1 MTNKDLKVWF
11 HIGIML
17 FIISIILVLTGSKII
32 WVVCMI
38 VSIITMLIS
47 SIFSFTKWLNDILP

>member
-1 MTNKDLKVWF
+1 MTNKDLKAWF

-17 FIISIILVLTGSKII
+17 FIVSIILVLTGSKII

-38 VSIITMLIS
+38 VSITTMLIS